1 MKDSI
6 RSSNDRRKEMQKTN
20 GVEDLLLSRREM
32 NRKKIKEMQTYETE
46 INDLKLSKNVK
57 N

>member
-1 MKDSI
+1 MKDPI

-20 GVEDLLLSRREM
+20 GVEDLLLSRRET

>member
-6 RSSNDRRKEMQKTN
+6 RSSNDRRKEIQKTN

>member
-6 RSSNDRRKEMQKTN
+6 RSSSDRRKEMQKTN
-20 GVEDLLLSRREM
+20 GVEDLLLSRRET

>member
-1 MKDSI
+1 
-6 RSSNDRRKEMQKTN
+6 MQKTN
-20 GVEDLLLSRREM
+20 GVEDLLLSRRET

>member
-20 GVEDLLLSRREM
+20 GVEDLLLSRRET